1 MAAPEFVHL
10 HLHTEFSLLD
20 GACHLDEL
28 AKHAAKMGMKAMA
41 ITDHGAMFGAVGWAA
56 ACKKAGLTVVA
67 RTDAHYLHQDDH
79 VAHEVLLCSGTGKKL
94 ADANRFAFETQEFY
108 VKSAEEMESLFGHVP
123 DALSNTVK
131 IADMVEFHL
140 DT

>member
-28 AKHAAKMGMKAMA
+28 AKHAASMGMKAMA

-56 ACKKAGLTVVA
+56 ACKKAGIKPIIGCESYVA
-67 RTDAHYLHQDDH
+67 LGSR
-79 VAHEVLLCSGTGKKL
+79 HEKSGGGIANAYNHLGMIATANEGYHNL
-94 ADANRFAFETQEFY
+94 AKRLPW
-108 VKSAEEMESLFGHVP
+108 AEPRRL
-123 DALSNTVK
+123 A
-131 IADMVEFHL
+131 
-140 DT
+140 

>member
-28 AKHAAKMGMKAMA
+28 AKAAKEMGMKAMA

-56 ACKKAGLTVVA
+56 ACNKAGIKPIIGCESYVA
-67 RTDAHYLHQDDH
+67 LGSRLVKSGGGISNAYNHLGMIATTNEGYHNLAKLSSIGYTEGFYHRPRIDK
-79 VAHEVLLCSGTGKKL
+79 EVLAQYSKGPGYS
-94 ADANRFAFETQEFY
+94 DR
-108 VKSAEEMESLFGHVP
+108 
-123 DALSNTVK
+123 
-131 IADMVEFHL
+131 
-140 DT
+140 